1 MLKSPLNF
9 NKKSQTIREKTNNKI
24 DLVFSF
30 WPIQWNENK
39 RTRFLLHASTL
50 EHGKE
55 TKWPRL
61 LKLQG
66 IISDIDK
73 VDKTVLSI
81 GELQNGILNSPDP
94 KDEKKKKEELKI
106 LNGK

>member
-1 MLKSPLNF
+1 M
-9 NKKSQTIREKTNNKI
+9 EKIGNNYGAGSVLRPTTVHWK
-24 DLVFSF
+24 
-30 WPIQWNENK
+30 EHK
-39 RTRFLLHASTL
+39 RSRFLLCANAS
-50 EHGKE
+50 ERGKE

-73 VDKTVLSI
+73 VDKNVLKI
-81 GELQNGILNSPDP
+81 GEIQNGILNSPDP

-106 LNGK
+106 LNDK